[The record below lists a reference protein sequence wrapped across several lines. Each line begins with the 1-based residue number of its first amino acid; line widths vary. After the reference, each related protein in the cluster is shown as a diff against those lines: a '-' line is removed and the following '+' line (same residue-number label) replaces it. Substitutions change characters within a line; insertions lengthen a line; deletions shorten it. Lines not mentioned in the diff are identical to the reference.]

1 MNYIYT
7 EEEIMTMQQAGLQ
20 TGQSALGVV
29 QAVPLPP
36 FNIWSVS
43 GRQAVMQTRNTDA
56 VEGFCQGQAIGK
68 RREGKN
74 VHRTSN
80 IGNRSSMC

>member
-1 MNYIYT
+1 MDKKAKVTAAISAAVMNYIYT
-7 EEEIMTMQQAGLQ
+7 EEEIMMMQQAGLQ

-43 GRQAVMQTRNTDA
+43 GRQAVMQTRTLMQLKA
-56 VEGFCQGQAIGK
+56 FVRGRQ
-68 RREGKN
+68 
-74 VHRTSN
+74 
-80 IGNRSSMC
+80 